1 MKNDSSSKLLSLIHL
16 VNSSLPLGGYNY
28 SSGFEYVIESGCI
41 HEPQL
46 FCGLINDEL
55 LYGFIRIEL
64 AVIVKNSCLSSL
76 QSVSHLNYWNRYLHG
91 FFEAK
96 ELRRQSIQMG
106 NSLLKLL
113 GDLDQAKRESIGE
126 YRQVLGKDCHYAIA
140 FGIAVALWEIEP
152 KDAVL
157 GYLHSWV
164 TNLVGAGV
172 KLIPLGQTQGQQI
185 IYDLHPVI
193 ATVADELI
201 EQNEDHLYACSW
213 GSSLAS
219 MNHETMYSRL
229 FRS

>member
-1 MKNDSSSKLLSLIHL
+1 MKNDYCSKLLSLMHL

-28 SSGFEYVIESGCI
+28 SNGFEYIIESGGI
-41 HEPQL
+41 HDLQL
-46 FCGLINDEL
+46 FRSLINDEL
-55 LYGFIRIEL
+55 SYGFIRIEL
-64 AVIVKNSCLSSL
+64 AAMIGN
-76 QSVSHLNYWNRYLHG
+76 SHLSALQNTSNLKYWNHYLHG
-91 FFEAK
+91 FFETR

-113 GDLDQAKRESIGE
+113 GDLDEVKYEKINECS
-126 YRQVLGKDCHYAIA
+126 QVLGKDCHYAIA

-185 IYDLHPVI
+185 IYDLHPVM
-193 ATVADELI
+193 ATVAADLMA
-201 EQNEDHLYACSW
+201 QNEDHLYACSW